1 MRLTMRE
8 ASKKRTTFETEIEM
22 TVNLDDPNKVEID
35 TGIGFFDHM
44 LTLFARHGRFGLAV
58 NANGDLEVD
67 GHHTVED
74 TGIVMGQLIKQA
86 LGDKKQ
92 INRYGTAYVPMDESL
107 GFVSLDISGRP
118 YLVFEVEELTA
129 KVGDFDTE
137 LVREFLQSFS
147 THAGI
152 TLHARVLYGVNT
164 HHKIEA
170 IFKALGRALGEAMT
184 INPNIQGVNS
194 TKGVIES

>member
-1 MRLTMRE
+1 MRE

-44 LTLFARHGRFGLAV
+44 LTLFARHGRFSLAV

>member
-1 MRLTMRE
+1 MRE

-170 IFKALGRALGEAMT
+170 IFKALGRAIGEAIT